1 MIAAKW
7 FLNGNRSG
15 ARGIPGYKHACVY
28 SSTAEDVAS
37 WVECP
42 DYAWPVEITL
52 VAEDGS
58 ETQWTVEREYVA
70 EYRARRKMAAQ
81 EGSA

>member
-1 MIAAKW
+1 MIATKW

-15 ARGIPGYKHACVY
+15 ARNIPAYKHCGVC

-42 DYAWPVEITL
+42 DYAWPVVITL

-70 EYRARRKMAAQ
+70 EYRARRKATAQ
-81 EGSA
+81 EGNA